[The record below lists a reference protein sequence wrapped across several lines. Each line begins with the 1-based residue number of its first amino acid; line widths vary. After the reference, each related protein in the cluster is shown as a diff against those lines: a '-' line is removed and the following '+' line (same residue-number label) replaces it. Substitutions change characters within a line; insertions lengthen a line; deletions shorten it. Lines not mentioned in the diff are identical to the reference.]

1 MDENELEE
9 LRRSVG
15 DIDQNLVS
23 LLEKRL
29 QVSQSMTQ
37 RQLKAHTPVYD
48 AAREEKN
55 IHDLSELLDHMKY
68 QMYDNPIFAIPSE
81 SEVWFFLAEKRNM
94 TLNDFISS
102 VLAPLS
108 GELPKAEG
116 AAIAG

>member
-29 QVSQSMTQ
+29 QVSQSMAQ
-37 RQLKAHTPVYD
+37 RQLKAHVPVYD

-55 IHDLSELLDHMKY
+55 IHDLSELLVHVSQRRDFMKWS
-68 QMYDNPIFAIPSE
+68 QRLMGFSKNVHKLVGD
-81 SEVWFFLAEKRNM
+81 K
-94 TLNDFISS
+94 
-102 VLAPLS
+102 
-108 GELPKAEG
+108 G
-116 AAIAG
+116 ARD

>member
-9 LRRSVG
+9 LRRSMG
-15 DIDQNLVS
+15 NIDQNLVS

-55 IHDLSELLDHMKY
+55 IHDLSELLDHVSQRREFIKGFQRLMGIGKKV
-68 QMYDNPIFAIPSE
+68 QKAVGD
-81 SEVWFFLAEKRNM
+81 KGQG
-94 TLNDFISS
+94 ISS
-102 VLAPLS
+102 
-108 GELPKAEG
+108 
-116 AAIAG
+116 

>member
-37 RQLKAHTPVYD
+37 RQLKAHVPVYD
-48 AAREEKN
+48 AAREEK
-55 IHDLSELLDHMKY
+55 IVHDLSELLVHVSQRRDFMKWS
-68 QMYDNPIFAIPSE
+68 QRLMGIGKKVQKAGGDKGPG
-81 SEVWFFLAEKRNM
+81 
-94 TLNDFISS
+94 ISS
-102 VLAPLS
+102 
-108 GELPKAEG
+108 
-116 AAIAG
+116 